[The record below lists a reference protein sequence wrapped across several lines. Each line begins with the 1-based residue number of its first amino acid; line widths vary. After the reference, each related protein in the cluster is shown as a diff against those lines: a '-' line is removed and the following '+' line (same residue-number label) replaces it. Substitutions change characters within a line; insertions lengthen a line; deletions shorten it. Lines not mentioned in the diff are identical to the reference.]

1 MNCFTLEASMYG
13 YINKER
19 RTIELTKEDFELMGT
34 QLGNTI
40 LQYVDMI
47 DEDDR
52 IKSNL
57 KR

>member
-34 QLGNTI
+34 
-40 LQYVDMI
+40 
-47 DEDDR
+47 
-52 IKSNL
+52 
-57 KR
+57 